1 MPQGPRL
8 SLKRYFEILMPG
20 LVPGISVFGKVVPVP
35 VVNGVLRACWF
46 AVLACLVVTPASAQ
60 DAVADF
66 FRGKQITIYV
76 GSSAGGGY
84 DTYARL
90 ISRYFGSHIPGNP
103 TVVVENM
110 PGAGSN
116 KAAGYVYS
124 VAPKDGTAMAAV
136 FPGALLDPL
145 IGDVNVQ
152 RDPNKLIY
160 VGNANSDVYICFLR
174 SDAPAKTFQDTFS
187 NEVILGAS
195 NAGGTTRDLPAMM
208 NNLLGTKFRVVTG
221 YAGSKE
227 ITLAI
232 ERNEVNGACGIGWTG
247 LPTMH
252 PDWFSKKL
260 MNVIVQVDIKGHP
273 DLNKIGV
280 PLATQFAKTDEDR
293 QVMELIESQGVFGR
307 PYVMPPGVPPERV
320 AALRNAFV
328 ETFKD
333 PALRAEGDK
342 IQLDLDYM
350 SGDDLQALVAKLYAL
365 PPNIVARAKQAL
377 IYSPPK

>member
-1 MPQGPRL
+1 
-8 SLKRYFEILMPG
+8 
-20 LVPGISVFGKVVPVP
+20 VPA
-35 VVNGVLRACWF
+35 VNGVLRACWL
-46 AVLACLVVTPASAQ
+46 AILACLVVTPASAQ
-60 DAVADF
+60 DVVADF
-66 FRGKQITIYV
+66 FRGRQITIYV

-90 ISRYFGSHIPGNP
+90 IARYFGNHIPGNP

-116 KAAGYVYS
+116 KAAGYIYS
-124 VAPKDGTAMAAV
+124 VAPKDGTAIAAV

-152 RDPNKLIY
+152 HDPTKLLY

-174 SDAPAKTFQDTFS
+174 SDAPAKTFPDAFS
-187 NEVILGAS
+187 HEVILGAS

-273 DLNKIGV
+273 DLNTMGV
-280 PLATQFAKTDEDR
+280 PLAAQFAKTDEDR

-307 PYVMPPGVPPERV
+307 PYVMPPAVPAERA
-320 AALRNAFV
+320 AALRKAFV
-328 ETFKD
+328 ATFKD

-342 IQLDLDYM
+342 MQLDLDYM

-365 PPNIVARAKQAL
+365 PPTIVARAKAAL

>member
-1 MPQGPRL
+1 MTFDRAIRLLTGVTVL
-8 SLKRYFEILMPG
+8 SLSLLLQGR
-20 LVPGISVFGKVVPVP
+20 
-35 VVNGVLRACWF
+35 
-46 AVLACLVVTPASAQ
+46 ASAQ
-60 DAVADF
+60 EAVADF

-90 ISRYFGSHIPGNP
+90 IARYFGNHIPGNP

-116 KAAGYVYS
+116 KATGYVYA

-145 IGDVNVQ
+145 IGDVKVQ
-152 RDPNKLIY
+152 HDPNKLVY
-160 VGNANSDVYICFLR
+160 VGSANSDVYICFLR
-174 SDAPAKTFQDTFS
+174 SDAPAKTFEDTLRH
-187 NEVILGAS
+187 EVILGAS

-252 PDWFSKKL
+252 PDWFAKKL

-273 DLNKIGV
+273 DLNKVAV

-293 QVMELIESQGVFGR
+293 RVMELIESQGVFGR
-307 PYVMPPGVPPERV
+307 PYVMPPGVPAERV
-320 AALRNAFV
+320 AALRQAFV
-328 ETFKD
+328 ATLNDK
-333 PALRAEGDK
+333 ALRAEGDRM
-342 IQLDLDYM
+342 QLDLDYM
-350 SGDDLQALVAKLYAL
+350 SGGDLQALVAKLYAL
-365 PPNIVARAKQAL
+365 PSGIVARAKHAL
-377 IYSPPK
+377 IYAPPQ

>member
-1 MPQGPRL
+1 M
-8 SLKRYFEILMPG
+8 LMPG
-20 LVPGISVFGKVVPVP
+20 LVPGIGFFMRSSKAVIGLIAVVA
-35 VVNGVLRACWF
+35 LL
-46 AVLACLVVTPASAQ
+46 AVAPARAQ

-66 FRGKQITIYV
+66 YRGKQINIIV

-90 ISRYFGSHIPGNP
+90 IARHFGDHMPGNP
-103 TVVVENM
+103 EIVVQNM
-110 PGAGSN
+110 PGAGSG
-116 KAAGYVYS
+116 KATGYVYS

-136 FPGALLDPL
+136 FPGVLLDPL
-145 IGDVNVQ
+145 IGDVQVQ
-152 RDPNKLIY
+152 YDPQKLIY
-160 VGNANSDVYICFLR
+160 VGNANADVYICFLR

-187 NEVILGAS
+187 HEVILGAS

-232 ERNEVNGACGIGWTG
+232 ERNEVHGACGIGWTG

-252 PDWFSKKL
+252 PDWFAKKL
-260 MNVIVQVDIKGHP
+260 MNVVVQVDMKGHP

-280 PLATQFAKTDEDR
+280 PLAVQFAKTDEER
-293 QVMELIESQGVFGR
+293 QVIELIESQGVFGR
-307 PYVMPPGVPPERV
+307 PYIMPPGVPAERV
-320 AALRNAFV
+320 AALRKAFV
-328 ETFKD
+328 DTFND
-333 PALRAEGDK
+333 PALKAEAAK
-342 IQLDLDYM
+342 MELDLDYM

-377 IYSPPK
+377 IYTPPQ